1 MADNYNFNKTEYA
14 NSVEKIKLNDTQK
27 NFLMT
32 KMQQAE
38 SKAVKAVP
46 VIKYR
51 YWTKTIAVVLSLAII
66 GGVFYFLGGINH
78 NSFIMTANASE
89 ISEAEVIIES
99 DYVAGMKVNC
109 LERKALSEYADEEYI
124 TDWIEHISI
133 SDLSITGENIDTI
146 TFKANKALTHFT
158 LFPMGE
164 YAFESQFDENNK
176 PIRDNAFVEA
186 VEKTYEEI
194 LPLTNSNFN
203 EKEEETNSLIVQGKR
218 CDSFTYKNP
227 DTTEGKQTISFGSN
241 VTLCLETDRFH
252 DEVQK
257 EYMDIMQECEDSY
270 NATIKEYVELEN
282 GMGQYILTDEE
293 IAILQ
298 KQQEYRG
305 KLLKRLMDGVSID
318 VTVKFKNG
326 SQQTKTLELKYKSL
340 EDSVLKMSL
349 AYFVDGGDTNSFSL
363 ISSDSVI
370 EDAEIKI
377 ASSEM
382 TTGFHMQV
390 FSENGVEPYYNKL
403 GKQDIFNDFLL
414 TDLTI
419 KGEDIESITFEAN
432 SKSTYF
438 NLYTDNYENKFID
451 IQPLTNSQYTQ
462 AEFEKYFDGFFGY
475 VCDGFTYL
483 NTNKGNE
490 INLGRLVGLKVE
502 SDYTDTEIAILMDTV
517 YECFEKNEAYKR
529 LYAPENK
536 IDGVHYLTEEEI
548 ANDKKRSEFMDK
560 VIGKTLDGATMDITV
575 KFTDGSEQRKT
586 LVLGYD
592 NSSDVSFLTAKAS

>member
-1 MADNYNFNKTEYA
+1 MADNFNFNKTEYA

-38 SKAVKAVP
+38 SKVVKAVP

-51 YWTKTIAVVLSLAII
+51 YWTKAIAVVLSLAII
-66 GGVFYFLGGINH
+66 GGVFYFLGNINH
-78 NSFIMTANASE
+78 NNFIMTASA
-89 ISEAEVIIES
+89 
-99 DYVAGMKVNC
+99 
-109 LERKALSEYADEEYI
+109 
-124 TDWIEHISI
+124 
-133 SDLSITGENIDTI
+133 
-146 TFKANKALTHFT
+146 
-158 LFPMGE
+158 
-164 YAFESQFDENNK
+164 
-176 PIRDNAFVEA
+176 
-186 VEKTYEEI
+186 
-194 LPLTNSNFN
+194 
-203 EKEEETNSLIVQGKR
+203 
-218 CDSFTYKNP
+218 
-227 DTTEGKQTISFGSN
+227 
-241 VTLCLETDRFH
+241 
-252 DEVQK
+252 
-257 EYMDIMQECEDSY
+257 
-270 NATIKEYVELEN
+270 
-282 GMGQYILTDEE
+282 
-293 IAILQ
+293 
-298 KQQEYRG
+298 
-305 KLLKRLMDGVSID
+305 
-318 VTVKFKNG
+318 
-326 SQQTKTLELKYKSL
+326 
-340 EDSVLKMSL
+340 
-349 AYFVDGGDTNSFSL
+349 
-363 ISSDSVI
+363 SVI

-390 FSENGVEPYYNKL
+390 FSENGVEPYYNEL

-517 YECFEKNEAYKR
+517 YECFEKNEEYQR

-536 IDGVHYLTEEEI
+536 IDGMHYLTEEEI
-548 ANDKKRSEFMDK
+548 ANDKKQAEYMDK
-560 VIGKTLDGATMDITV
+560 VIDKIINGATVDITV
-575 KFTDGSEQRKT
+575 KFIDGSEQRKT

-592 NSSDVSFLTAKAS
+592 NSGDISFLTAKAL

>member
-1 MADNYNFNKTEYA
+1 MDDNFNFNKTEYA

-51 YWTKTIAVVLSLAII
+51 YWTKAIAVVLSLAII

-89 ISEAEVIIES
+89 ISEAEVVIES

-109 LERKALSEYADEEYI
+109 LERKTLPEYADEEYI

-146 TFKANKALTHFT
+146 TFKANKNLIHFT

-164 YAFESQFDENNK
+164 YAFESKFDENNK

-218 CDSFTYKNP
+218 CDGFTYKNP
-227 DTTEGKQTISFGSN
+227 DATEGEQTISFGSN

-293 IAILQ
+293 VAILQ

-326 SQQTKTLELKYKSL
+326 SQQTKTLELKYKRL

-349 AYFVDGGDTNSFSL
+349 AYFVDGEDTNSFSL

-451 IQPLTNSQYTQ
+451 ILPPTNSQYTQ

-483 NTNKGNE
+483 NTNKSNE

-575 KFTDGSEQRKT
+575 KFIDGSEQRKT

-592 NSSDVSFLTAKAS
+592 NSGDVSFLTAKAL